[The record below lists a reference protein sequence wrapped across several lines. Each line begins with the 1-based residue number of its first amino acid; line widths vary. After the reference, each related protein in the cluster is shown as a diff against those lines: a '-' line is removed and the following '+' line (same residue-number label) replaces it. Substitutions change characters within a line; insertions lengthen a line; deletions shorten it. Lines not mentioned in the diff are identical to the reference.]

1 MTAGLKLEIT
11 TPTGQVYSKEVDMVT
26 LPGQEGEMGILPM
39 HVPLIAL
46 LGDGEI
52 IARRGNEEDR
62 VLVTGGCAEI
72 TAERVAILTVFATDE
87 AAIDEKKAE
96 DARARAEARLKEKI
110 SPEEVALVQASLT
123 HSLAQLKFKRR
134 RHHPSPAL
142 ATPIAAPLFQA
153 CVLRS
158 DRDIAPPIWNL
169 KLHNC
174 HSGRRLGRGLKRIRS
189 KRSGAPGAWWSSA

>member
-1 MTAGLKLEIT
+1 MIPAFKLEIT
-11 TPTGQVYSKEVDMVT
+11 TPTGQVYSKDVDMVT

-39 HVPLIAL
+39 HVPLITL

-72 TAERVAILTVFATDE
+72 TPDRVAILTVFATDIAE
-87 AAIDEKKAE
+87 IDEQKAE

-110 SPEEVALVQASLT
+110 SPEEVTLVQASLM

-134 RHHPSPAL
+134 GQQPHR
-142 ATPIAAPLFQA
+142 
-153 CVLRS
+153 
-158 DRDIAPPIWNL
+158 
-169 KLHNC
+169 
-174 HSGRRLGRGLKRIRS
+174 
-189 KRSGAPGAWWSSA
+189 